1 MAILCEN
8 CKQQVATDSSIP
20 VTEEWLREE
29 WGFIDEEI
37 DDVEDEHYIMLKV
50 PNTSATVFWSTHEK
64 QFLDNMHCCVTTRYQ
79 FRLLAAALGIPK
91 KGE

>member
-29 WGFIDEEI
+29 WGFNSPISRAWGHSGITGTFCFEENGLSWWHVGNRTAHI
-37 DDVEDEHYIMLKV
+37 
-50 PNTSATVFWSTHEK
+50 
-64 QFLDNMHCCVTTRYQ
+64 TTRYQ